1 MPSRPTFGARGHRFL
16 HGNTNSFGS
25 LEIRSELPAG
35 ELSNIRRK
43 HTRPIYLDLAYPEFK
58 ICIEY
63 EGSHHAGQWLNDA
76 RRRQMIED
84 AGWKYIQVTKL
95 DIGDEAGEEALAR
108 RVAERIQEVTG
119 KTVQLTMRQTT
130 QQISDVR
137 KLRRIPLYKRL
148 KFEPLLPIIPTTQ
161 E

>member
-1 MPSRPTFGARGHRFL
+1 
-16 HGNTNSFGS
+16 
-25 LEIRSELPAG
+25 
-35 ELSNIRRK
+35 
-43 HTRPIYLDLAYPEFK
+43 
-58 ICIEY
+58 
-63 EGSHHAGQWLNDA
+63 
-76 RRRQMIED
+76 MIED

-161 E
+161 NNKCPVESVRTVRTALRYSKPISRG

>member
-1 MPSRPTFGARGHRFL
+1 MVLLKYGLNCPQVNYPIFV
-16 HGNTNSFGS
+16 GNN
-25 LEIRSELPAG
+25 
-35 ELSNIRRK
+35 
-43 HTRPIYLDLAYPEFK
+43 TRPIYLDLAYPEFK